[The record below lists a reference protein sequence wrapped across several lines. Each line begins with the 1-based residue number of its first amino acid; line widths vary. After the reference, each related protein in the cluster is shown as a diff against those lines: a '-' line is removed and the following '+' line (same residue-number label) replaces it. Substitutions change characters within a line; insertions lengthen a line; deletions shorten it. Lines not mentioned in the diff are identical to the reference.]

1 MLEVRNLRKE
11 FGDFVAVDD
20 VTFSLPQRGSL
31 AIVGESGSGK
41 TTTARMIAGLE
52 TASGGHI
59 LVEGEERGPGHKRQR
74 QRQRLRSGERRARG
88 RQIQMVFQDPYSSLD
103 RRQRVGAAV
112 AEAVAL
118 HQRLPADRLR
128 ARVAELLDMVGL
140 DDRQAAALP
149 KALSGGQRQRA
160 AIARALAAEPQ
171 ILILD
176 EAVAA
181 LDVSIQAQIL
191 RLLADIRARTG
202 TALLFITHDLGAV
215 RHISD
220 DMLVMQA
227 GKIVEHGP
235 VATVL
240 ADPQHPYTRRLIA
253 SVPKPGWIPR
263 RRMDPAAAARLP

>member
-20 VTFSLPQRGSL
+20 VTFSLPEQGSL

-52 TASGGHI
+52 TPSDGH
-59 LVEGEERGPGHKRQR
+59 VVAAGDGRGADRP
-74 QRQRLRSGERRARG
+74 RSRERRVRG
-88 RQIQMVFQDPYSSLD
+88 RRIQMVFQDPYSSLD
-103 RRQRVGAAV
+103 RRQRVGDAV
-112 AEAVAL
+112 AEAVGL
-118 HQRLPADRLR
+118 HQHLPADRLR

-140 DDRQAAALP
+140 DDRQARSLP
-149 KALSGGQRQRA
+149 KALSGGQRQRV
-160 AIARALAAEPQ
+160 AIARALAAEPRV
-171 ILILD
+171 LILD
-176 EAVAA
+176 EAIAA

-191 RLLADIRARTG
+191 ALLTRIRTDTG

-220 DMLVMQA
+220 DVLVMRR
-227 GKIVEHGP
+227 GRVVERGP

-240 ADPQHPYTRRLIA
+240 GDPQAPYTRRLIA
-253 SVPKPGWIPR
+253 SVPKPGWKPR
-263 RRMDPAAAARLP
+263 RRANGAAA

>member
-20 VTFSLPQRGSL
+20 VTFALPQRGSL

-52 TASGGHI
+52 TQSGGHI
-59 LVEGEERGPGHKRQR
+59 LVEGEERGPGHKRP
-74 QRQRLRSGERRARG
+74 RSGERRARG

-118 HQRLPADRLR
+118 HRRLPTDRLR

-149 KALSGGQRQRA
+149 RALSGGQRQRA
-160 AIARALAAEPQ
+160 AIARALAAEPRV
-171 ILILD
+171 LILD
-176 EAVAA
+176 EAIAA

-227 GKIVEHGP
+227 GKVVEHGP

-253 SVPKPGWIPR
+253 SVPKPGWTPR
-263 RRMDPAAAARLP
+263 RRTDPAAAQALTGRAVS

>member
-1 MLEVRNLRKE
+1 MLEIRNLRKE

-20 VTFSLPQRGSL
+20 VTFSLPEQGSL

-52 TASGGHI
+52 TPTGGHI
-59 LVEGEERGPGHKRQR
+59 VVAGDERRPGRVR
-74 QRQRLRSGERRARG
+74 AGERRARG

-103 RRQRVGAAV
+103 RRQRVGDAV

-140 DDRQAAALP
+140 DDRQARALP
-149 KALSGGQRQRA
+149 KALSGGQRQRV
-160 AIARALAAEPQ
+160 AIARALATEPRV
-171 ILILD
+171 LILD
-176 EAVAA
+176 EAIAA

-191 RLLADIRARTG
+191 ALLARIRADTG

-215 RHISD
+215 PHISD
-220 DMLVMQA
+220 DVLVMRA
-227 GKIVEHGP
+227 GKVVEHGT

-240 ADPQHPYTRRLIA
+240 NDPQDPYTQRLIA
-253 SVPKPGWIPR
+253 AVPKPGWRPR
-263 RRMDPAAAARLP
+263 RRAYAVGT

>member
-20 VTFSLPQRGSL
+20 VTFSLPEQGSL

-52 TASGGHI
+52 TPSGGHI
-59 LVEGEERGPGHKRQR
+59 VVAGDERGDDRP
-74 QRQRLRSGERRARG
+74 RSRERRARG
-88 RQIQMVFQDPYSSLD
+88 RRIQMVFQDPYSSLD
-103 RRQRVGAAV
+103 RRQRVGDAV
-112 AEAVAL
+112 AEAVGL
-118 HQRLPADRLR
+118 HKDLPADRLR

-140 DDRQAAALP
+140 DDRQARSLP
-149 KALSGGQRQRA
+149 KALSGGQRQRV
-160 AIARALAAEPQ
+160 AIARALAAEPRV
-171 ILILD
+171 LILD
-176 EAVAA
+176 EAIAA

-191 RLLADIRARTG
+191 ALLTRVRTDTG

-220 DMLVMQA
+220 DVLVMRR
-227 GKIVEHGP
+227 GGVVERGP

-240 ADPQHPYTRRLIA
+240 GDPQDSYTQRLIA
-253 SVPKPGWIPR
+253 SIPKPGWKPR
-263 RRMDPAAAARLP
+263 RGADRAAA

>member
-11 FGDFVAVDD
+11 YGDFVAVDD
-20 VTFSLPQRGSL
+20 VTFSLPEQGSL

-52 TASGGHI
+52 TPTGGHI
-59 LVEGEERGPGHKRQR
+59 VIAGDERRAG
-74 QRQRLRSGERRARG
+74 RLRSRERRARG

-103 RRQRVGAAV
+103 RRQRVGDAV
-112 AEAVAL
+112 AEAVGL
-118 HQRLPADRLR
+118 HQPLPADRLR

-140 DDRQAAALP
+140 DDRQARSLP
-149 KALSGGQRQRA
+149 KALSGGQRQRV

-171 ILILD
+171 VLILD
-176 EAVAA
+176 EAIAA

-191 RLLADIRARTG
+191 ALLTRIRTDTG

-220 DMLVMQA
+220 DVLVMQT
-227 GKIVEHGP
+227 GRVVEHGP

-240 ADPQHPYTRRLIA
+240 GDPQDPYTQRLIA
-253 SVPKPGWIPR
+253 SIPKPGWKPR
-263 RRMDPAAAARLP
+263 RRANKAAA

>member
-20 VTFSLPQRGSL
+20 VTFSLPEQGSV

-52 TASGGHI
+52 TPSAGH
-59 LVEGEERGPGHKRQR
+59 VFAGDERGPG
-74 QRQRLRSGERRARG
+74 RLRSRERRARG
-88 RQIQMVFQDPYSSLD
+88 RQIQMVFQDPYASLD
-103 RRQRVGAAV
+103 RRQRVGDAV
-112 AEAVAL
+112 AEAVGL
-118 HQRLPADRLR
+118 HQHLSADRSR

-140 DDRQAAALP
+140 DDRQARSLP
-149 KALSGGQRQRA
+149 KALSGGQRQRV
-160 AIARALAAEPQ
+160 AIARALAAEPR

-176 EAVAA
+176 EALAA

-191 RLLADIRARTG
+191 ALLSRIRTDTG

-220 DMLVMQA
+220 DVLVMRR
-227 GKIVEHGP
+227 GRVVERGP

-240 ADPQHPYTRRLIA
+240 GDPQDLYTQRLIA
-253 SVPKPGWIPR
+253 SIPKPGWKPR
-263 RRMDPAAAARLP
+263 RRSGMATT